1 MFNINA
7 TILKKTSLLILLLIF
22 VFSCDKDVKIEFT
35 ENNIETSIS
44 TIVSINYPKANGT
57 KEVAK
62 RINETLENYIVN
74 QTNLTEDSIINMPVN
89 DAVEQFDKA
98 FERFKKD
105 FPDTTQKWE
114 VLIDGEVTYRSP
126 EVISIA
132 INSYLDTGG
141 AHGNTN
147 VRFFNFNSQTGALLS
162 KKELISDSKRLSEIV
177 EQHLKEEIK
186 ANAEDELME
195 DFFFGKDFQLPE
207 TIGFSEEGLIVLYN
221 PYEIAS
227 YAQGI
232 IEFTIPFE
240 EVSSFLKVN

>member
-105 FPDTTQKWE
+105 FPDSTQKWE